1 MIAALMLAALLIQ
14 EPVPTTG
21 QAPSSVPP
29 AAPAVTAPSKK
40 AARLVEV
47 KRIYVESF
55 GTEDASKQLEA
66 MVVSSLTESK
76 RFIVTEDKSKADA
89 ILKGTA
95 MQRTSQELHAYGS
108 ATNVGTAAGSHS
120 ASVSGSGGSF
130 SGSSVGGFVANH
142 AGIDDS
148 SVNTETIDRAQGA
161 IRLVNSDGD
170 VIWTTTQESKGAKYR
185 GATADVADKM
195 VKQLLRDVE
204 KLEKPETT
212 PESVSTPVSKA
223 KQ

>member
-1 MIAALMLAALLIQ
+1 MIAALLVAALLFQ
-14 EPVPTTG
+14 EPVPAAG
-21 QAPSSVPP
+21 QASNASPTTPTANAALKKP
-29 AAPAVTAPSKK
+29 AG
-40 AARLVEV
+40 LIEV

-55 GTEDASKQLEA
+55 GTDEASKQLES
-66 MVVSSLTESK
+66 MVVSSITESK
-76 RFIVTEDKSKADA
+76 RFIVTEDKNKADA
-89 ILKGTA
+89 ILKGSA

-120 ASVSGSGGSF
+120 GSISGSGGSI
-130 SGSSVGGFVANH
+130 SGSSVGGFISKH

-161 IRLVNSDGD
+161 IRLVNTDGD

-195 VKQLLRDVE
+195 IKQLLRDVE
-204 KLEKPETT
+204 KLEKPEPSTGSTT
-212 PESVSTPVSKA
+212 PVATTA
-223 KQ
+223 KH